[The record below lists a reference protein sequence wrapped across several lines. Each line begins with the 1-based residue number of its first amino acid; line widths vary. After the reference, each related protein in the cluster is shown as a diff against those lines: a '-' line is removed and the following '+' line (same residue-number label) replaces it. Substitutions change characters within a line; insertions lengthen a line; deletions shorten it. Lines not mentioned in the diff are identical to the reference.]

1 MRVHDSPDPPS
12 AFGLFSRV
20 RGPLNPPSGAIAYCV
35 RSRPWA
41 QRSTRGTS
49 RNIGPGFL
57 IGVVVH
63 TMSSGFVSEGGAEE
77 SAPRDNAWLKVQRDL
92 EAKRAQK
99 IEQGKQEGGKSL
111 YEVLQ
116 QNKGWLLSIQR
127 NFPLSARAVTNLA
140 AITPQ
145 SCKTRSF

>member
-1 MRVHDSPDPPS
+1 
-12 AFGLFSRV
+12 
-20 RGPLNPPSGAIAYCV
+20 
-35 RSRPWA
+35 
-41 QRSTRGTS
+41 
-49 RNIGPGFL
+49 
-57 IGVVVH
+57 
-63 TMSSGFVSEGGAEE
+63 MSSGFVSEGGAEE